1 LAKIGELVNGL
12 KLGLLVKIAIAQKN
26 FIVGDITGNKE
37 IIKSTINT
45 EESRLVDIVVFPE
58 LSLCG
63 YPPEDLLLKPEFYRK
78 VKQALEDLQQL
89 SKALE
94 TAFIIGYPIVEKD
107 CAYNALALIHKGEIL
122 ATHYKQSLPNY
133 SVFDEQR
140 YFTAGINSTLVK
152 FKGKSIALQIC
163 EDIWQARPMAQLA
176 KIKPDIVIVA
186 NASPFHMGQYENREN
201 LLKKRCK
208 QLACP
213 IIYANLVGGQ
223 DELVF
228 DGASMVYDAKGNKIA
243 EWPQFSEYFGVVD
256 VTEDKVGVEN
266 AFLKPV
272 AQHQNSLAEL
282 YQALV
287 LGVRDYVTKNGF
299 KGAVIGLS
307 GGIDSALTLAV
318 AVDAL
323 GAENVTAI
331 MMPFRYTST
340 MSVEDAQR
348 QAETMGVQ
356 YEVISIEPIYEQF
369 INQLQ
374 PLFAKTTSDTTEENL
389 QARCRGVLL
398 MAYSNKFGSIVLT
411 TGNKSEM
418 AVGYATLYGDMAGG
432 FAVLKDVFKISVYA
446 LARYRNEQSEVI
458 PERVITRPP
467 SAELAPDQVD
477 QDSLPPYAILDAILQ
492 AYIEQEKGIK
502 EIVEYYKETTGFDF
516 ETVKKVINLVD
527 ISEHKR
533 RQAPPGVRV
542 TSRAFG
548 RDHRYPITSAYR
560 KQPEYK

>member
-1 LAKIGELVNGL
+1 MAKIAELFSVLN
-12 KLGLLVKIAIAQKN
+12 LGRLVKIAIAQKN
-26 FIVGDITGNKE
+26 FTVGDITGNTD
-37 IIKSTINT
+37 IVIKLLNSDKT
-45 EESRLVDIVVFPE
+45 ETVDIVVFPE

-78 VKQALEDLQQL
+78 VQSSLQVLQQA
-89 SKALE
+89 SKDLE
-94 TAFIIGYPIVEKD
+94 VAFIIGYPVCEQNRS
-107 CAYNALALIHKGEIL
+107 YNAISMLHKGEIL

-140 YFTAGINSTLVK
+140 YFTSGTSPTLLK
-152 FKGKSIALQIC
+152 FKDKTIALQIC
-163 EDIWQARPMAQLA
+163 EDIWQTQPMDLLA
-176 KIKPDIVIVA
+176 TKNPDILIVA
-186 NASPFHMGQYENREN
+186 NASPFHMGQFHKRESLLEN
-201 LLKKRCK
+201 LCQ
-208 QLACP
+208 QLGCP

-228 DGASMVYDAKGNKIA
+228 DGGSMVYDANGNKVA
-243 EWPQFSEYFGVVD
+243 EWPQFEEYFGVVELQSKQIIAEACL
-256 VTEDKVGVEN
+256 VPESMTQKN
-266 AFLKPV
+266 
-272 AQHQNSLAEL
+272 NLAEL

-287 LGVRDYVTKNGF
+287 LGVRDYVSKNGF

-331 MMPFRYTST
+331 MMPFRYTSA
-340 MSVEDAQR
+340 MSLEDAQR

-369 INQLQ
+369 MQQLK
-374 PLFAKTTSDTTEENL
+374 PLFADLPTDTTEENL
-389 QARCRGVLL
+389 QARCRGVIL
-398 MAYSNKFGSIVLT
+398 MAYSNKFGNMVLT

-432 FAVLKDVFKISVYA
+432 YAVLKDVFKILVYS
-446 LARYRNEQSEVI
+446 LAKYRNELGEVI
-458 PERVITRPP
+458 PKRVISRPP
-467 SAELAPDQVD
+467 SAELAPDQTD
-477 QDSLPPYAILDAILQ
+477 QDSLPPYVILDAILKE
-492 AYIEQEKGIK
+492 YIEQEKGLK
-502 EIVEYYKETTGFDF
+502 EIVEFYKNTPGYDF
-516 ETVKKVINLVD
+516 ETVKRVINLVD
-527 ISEHKR
+527 INEHKR

-560 KQPEYK
+560 KQPDIL